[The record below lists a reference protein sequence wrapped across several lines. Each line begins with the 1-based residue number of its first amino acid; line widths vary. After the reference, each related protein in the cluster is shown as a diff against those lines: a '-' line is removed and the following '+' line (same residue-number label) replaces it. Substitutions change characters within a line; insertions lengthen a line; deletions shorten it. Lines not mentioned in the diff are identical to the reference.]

1 MIGGLGL
8 HKTQKSLKSERAQ
21 YTDIFVAAA
30 DEDGDDVDYDDG
42 EDDDEV
48 DYDDEDGG
56 KNKLPSLFGPRDLS
70 TPQEGQY
77 KGEQHATLYFS
88 YV

>member
-21 YTDIFVAAA
+21 YTVIFVAAA
-30 DEDGDDVDYDDG
+30 DEDGDDVDYDY
-42 EDDDEV
+42 EDDDV
-48 DYDDEDGG
+48 YDYDDEDGG

-70 TPQEGQY
+70 TPQEGQH
-77 KGEQHATLYFS
+77 KGEQHATLYTS
-88 YV
+88 